1 MLIKKQHNKNIISL
15 GKLNKVKQQSCLLK
29 KIQTLNKSLYF
40 EHSAEITLAQRKK
53 RKKRKKLGITLRSN
67 TVCQVKDIRNSIGI
81 IEKLINYLNYLCAKQ
96 LQTSFELCAIRLI
109 SDKTGVIK
117 EFAPIILGLFTSSHA
132 NLLNCRGKPT
142 MLSRYQEQQESWHH
156 NRKLINYNISDRFNS
171 KVPAPLLT
179 NYLKQ
184 SRSFAERLDHNAY
197 FGRSFFK
204 LSKKFSSLRAINKK
218 LVQRNNS
225 KKLLTVIRA
234 PFVFKK
240 TREQFSLQKLSS
252 HIVITFANSAQKHFI
267 IQNLRL
273 LKLPTE
279 LKMVSH
285 N

>member
-1 MLIKKQHNKNIISL
+1 MLIKKQHNKNIIFL
-15 GKLNKVKQQSCLLK
+15 GELNKVKERPQGCLK
-29 KIQTLNKSLYF
+29 TQTLNKSLYF
-40 EHSAEITLAQRKK
+40 ENSAAIPQRKK
-53 RKKRKKLGITLRSN
+53 LTITLKSN
-67 TVCQVKDIRNSIGI
+67 TVCQVKDISSSIGI

-109 SDKTGVIK
+109 SDKTGAIK
-117 EFAPIILGLFTSSHA
+117 EFAPIILGFFTSSHT
-132 NLLNCRGKPT
+132 NLLNCQST
-142 MLSRYQEQQESWHH
+142 ILSRYRKQQGPWHH
-156 NRKLINYNISDRFNS
+156 KPINYNSSDSLNS
-171 KVPAPLLT
+171 KVPAPQLT

-184 SRSFAERLDHNAY
+184 SSSFAERLDHNAHS
-197 FGRSFFK
+197 GRSFFK

-218 LVQRNNS
+218 LIQRKNS
-225 KKLLTVIRA
+225 KKLLTLIRA